1 MPKFLNRSLML
12 LGLSLSCAALTNS
25 ASAVTLTVGLDADPP
40 KLDPALSTA
49 LVDRQV
55 MNQIFDKL
63 VDLDVNLKVIPAL
76 ATSWQVTNG
85 GLTYTFKLKSG
96 VKFSDGTPLDA
107 AAVKY
112 GLDRNRTLEGS
123 ARKNELAS
131 VKDIKVIDPQ
141 TIQLTLSQPYGPLLA
156 VLTDRAGMI
165 VSPAAAKKEGADF
178 QNNPVGSGPFTFVSR
193 VRQDNITL
201 NANKSYWGGAP
212 KIDKLIYRPFPDG
225 DVRYANLLSGAVQ
238 AITPIDPKDIS
249 KLTDNPKFTVL
260 NYPGIGFQGIW
271 FNVTRPP
278 FNNKNFRQAVAA
290 TIDREA
296 IAKSIFYGT
305 VTPAA
310 GPFPPGTPAASAAIK
325 VQKPDIA
332 AAKKKLGGKPLTFAL
347 LTTPGSITTQLA
359 QVYQAMFAQ
368 AGINAKIE
376 QVEFG
381 TLLDRADKQDYDAL
395 MLGWSGRPDPDG
407 NIYDFFV
414 TGGSNNQAG
423 YSNKTV
429 DSLLGK
435 ARAQSV
441 MSARATTYNVALSTI
456 ISDTPYTWVYF
467 QRNLVAS
474 VNGMTGLK
482 PIPDGILRFK
492 DVDLK

>member
-1 MPKFLNRSLML
+1 MPKLKPLVL
-12 LGLSLSCAALTNS
+12 LGLSLSFAALINS
-25 ASAVTLTVGLDADPP
+25 ASAVTVTVGLDADPP
-40 KLDPALSTA
+40 RLDPALSSA

-76 ATSWQVTNG
+76 ATSWKVTNG
-85 GLTYTFKLKSG
+85 GLLYTFKLKSG
-96 VKFSDGTPLDA
+96 VKFTDGTVLDA

-112 GLDRNRTLEGS
+112 GIDRNRTLEGS
-123 ARKNELAS
+123 VRKNELSS
-131 VKDIKVIDPQ
+131 VKEVKVVDPQ
-141 TIQLTLSQPYGPLLA
+141 TVQIVLSQPYGPLLA

-165 VSPAAAKKEGADF
+165 VSPTAAKKEGADF
-178 QNNPVGSGPFTFVSR
+178 QNNPVGSGPFVFVSR

-201 NANKSYWGGAP
+201 SANKNYWDGAP

-238 AITPIDPKDIS
+238 TVTPIDPKDIS
-249 KLTDNPKFTVL
+249 KLEQNTKFSVM
-260 NYPGIGFQGIW
+260 NYPGIGYQGVW
-271 FNVTRPP
+271 FNVTRAP

-310 GPFPPGTPAASAAIK
+310 GPFPPGTSAASSAIT
-325 VQKPDIA
+325 VQKPNIA
-332 AAKKKLGGKPLTFAL
+332 LAKSKLGGKPLTFTL
-347 LTTPGSITTQLA
+347 LTVPGSVTTQLA

-368 AGINAKIE
+368 AGITAKIE

-381 TLLDRADKQDYDAL
+381 TLLDRADKKDYDAL

-429 DSLLGK
+429 DGLLAK
-435 ARAQSV
+435 ARAQNA
-441 MSARATTYNVALSTI
+441 MSARIATYNVALSTI
-456 ISDTPYTWVYF
+456 INDTPYTWVYF
-467 QRNLVAS
+467 QGNQVAS
-474 VNGMTGLK
+474 VKGLSGLK

-492 DVDLK
+492 DVELK

>member
-1 MPKFLNRSLML
+1 MRKLPLTRSLIL
-12 LGLSLSCAALTNS
+12 LGLSLSCAAS
-25 ASAVTLTVGLDADPP
+25 AQTLTVGLDADPP
-40 KLDPALSTA
+40 RLDPALSTA

-63 VDLDVNLKVIPAL
+63 VDLDADLKVIPAL
-76 ATSWQVTNG
+76 AASWKVTNG
-85 GLTYTFKLKSG
+85 GLTYTFKLRSG

-123 ARKNELAS
+123 ARKNEMTS
-131 VKDIKVIDPQ
+131 IKEVKVVDAQ
-141 TIQLTLSQPYGPLLA
+141 TVQLTLSQPYGPLLA

-165 VSPAAAKKEGADF
+165 VSPTAAKKAGADF

-201 NANKSYWGGAP
+201 NANKTYWGGAP
-212 KIDKLIYRPFPDG
+212 KIDKLVYRPFPDG

-249 KLTDNPKFTVL
+249 KLEQNAKFNVL
-260 NYPGIGFQGIW
+260 NYPGIGFQGVW
-271 FNVTRPP
+271 FNVTRAP
-278 FNNKNFRQAVAA
+278 FNNKNLRQAVAA

-310 GPFPPGTPAASAAIK
+310 GPFPPGTAAASSAIK

-332 AAKKKLGGKPLTFAL
+332 AAKKKLGGKPLSFTL
-347 LTTPGSITTQLA
+347 LTTPGSVTTQLA

-368 AGINAKIE
+368 AGITAKIE

-414 TGGSNNQAG
+414 TNGTNNQAG

-429 DSLLGK
+429 DSLLAK
-435 ARAQSV
+435 ARAQNA
-441 MSARATTYNVALSTI
+441 MSARVATYNIALSTI

-474 VNGMTGLK
+474 VKGMTGLK

>member
-1 MPKFLNRSLML
+1 MRKSQFLMAL
-12 LGLSLSCAALTNS
+12 LSAACLSAAS
-25 ASAVTLTVGLDADPP
+25 ASAQTLTVGLDADPP
-40 KLDPALSTA
+40 RLDPALSTA

-63 VDLDVNLKVIPAL
+63 LDLDVNLKVIPAL
-76 ATSWQVTNG
+76 ATSWKVTNG

-96 VKFSDGTPLDA
+96 VKFTDGTVLDA

-123 ARKNELAS
+123 ARKNELSS
-131 VKDIKVIDPQ
+131 VKEVKVIDAQ
-141 TIQLTLSQPYGPLLA
+141 TVQLTLSQPYGPLLA

-165 VSPAAAKKEGADF
+165 VSPTAAKKAGADF
-178 QNNPVGSGPFTFVSR
+178 QNSPVGSGPFIFVSR

-201 NANKSYWGGAP
+201 NANKSYWDGAP
-212 KIDKLIYRPFPDG
+212 KIDKLVYRPFTDG

-249 KLTDNPKFTVL
+249 KLTENAKFSVL
-260 NYPGIGFQGIW
+260 NYPGIGFQGVW
-271 FNVTRPP
+271 FNVTRAP

-310 GPFPPGTPAASAAIK
+310 GPFPPGTPAASSAIT

-332 AAKKKLGGKPLTFAL
+332 LAKKKLGGKPLSFTL
-347 LTTPGSITTQLA
+347 LTTPGSVTTQLA

-368 AGINAKIE
+368 AGITAKIE

-381 TLLDRADKQDYDAL
+381 ALLDRADKQDYDAL

-414 TGGSNNQAG
+414 TKGTNNQAG

-429 DSLLGK
+429 DSLLAK
-435 ARAQSV
+435 ARAQTA
-441 MSARATTYNVALSTI
+441 MSARAATYNVALSTI

-474 VNGMTGLK
+474 VKGLTGLK
-482 PIPDGILRFK
+482 PIPDGIIRFK

>member
-1 MPKFLNRSLML
+1 MRRVHFLTAI
-12 LGLSLSCAALTNS
+12 LSAALLTS
-25 ASAVTLTVGLDADPP
+25 LASAQTLTVGLDADPP

-63 VDLDVNLKVIPAL
+63 LDLDVNLKVIPAL
-76 ATSWQVTNG
+76 ATSWKVTNG
-85 GLTYTFKLKSG
+85 GLTYTFKIKSG

-123 ARKNELAS
+123 ARKNELSS
-131 VKDIKVIDPQ
+131 VKDVKVIDAQ
-141 TIQLTLSQPYGPLLA
+141 TVQLSLSQPYGPLLA

-165 VSPAAAKKEGADF
+165 VSPTAARKAGTDF
-178 QNNPVGSGPFTFVSR
+178 QNNPVGSGPFTFTSR

-201 NANKSYWGGAP
+201 SANKNYWGGVP
-212 KIDKLIYRPFPDG
+212 KIDKLVYRPFPDG

-238 AITPIDPKDIS
+238 AITPIDPKDVS
-249 KLTDNPKFTVL
+249 KLTENAKFSVL
-260 NYPGIGFQGIW
+260 NYPGIGFQGVW
-271 FNVTRPP
+271 FNVTRAP

-296 IAKSIFYGT
+296 IAKSIFYDT

-310 GPFPPGTPAASAAIK
+310 GPFPPGTAAASSSIK

-332 AAKKKLGGKPLTFAL
+332 LAKQKLGGKPLSFTL
-347 LTTPGSITTQLA
+347 LTSPGSINTQMA

-414 TGGSNNQAG
+414 TGGTNNQAG

-429 DSLLGK
+429 DSLLAK
-435 ARAQSV
+435 ARAQNA
-441 MSARATTYNVALSTI
+441 MSARVATYNVALGTI
-456 ISDTPYTWVYF
+456 INDTPYTWVYF

-474 VNGMTGLK
+474 VKGMVGLK